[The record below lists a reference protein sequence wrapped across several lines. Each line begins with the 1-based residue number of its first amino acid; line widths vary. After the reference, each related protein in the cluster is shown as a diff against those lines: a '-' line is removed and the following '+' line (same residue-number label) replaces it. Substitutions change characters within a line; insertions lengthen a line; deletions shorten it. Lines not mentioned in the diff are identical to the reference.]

1 MKPKSNGAQHGGTE
15 PEIGR
20 IPAGLKVV
28 ALGEVG
34 RPAAGTVCRRNS
46 DDPCTGMID
55 VCVWDETFRENK
67 GFFRVGA
74 VIVVASSR
82 RR

>member
-1 MKPKSNGAQHGGTE
+1 MA
-15 PEIGR
+15 
-20 IPAGLKVV
+20 V
-28 ALGEVG
+28 ARRVLDML
-34 RPAAGTVCRRNS
+34 RPAAGTACRRNS

-67 GFFRVGA
+67 ELLRVGA